1 MKINVWVTGCNRG
14 GDQPKHKQGFTCGSL
29 GKLKGRQRRQR
40 QTTTHRVI
48 FTFFIEEKMLTS
60 IKRLNM
66 TYMTI

>member
-14 GDQPKHKQGFTCGSL
+14 ENQPKHKQGFTCG
-29 GKLKGRQRRQR
+29 QRRQR
-40 QTTTHRVI
+40 QTIAHRVV